1 MTLVR
6 DTLVQNSLVSK
17 YLETIR
23 AVDGEV
29 LNLSFHQLRLE
40 KALDANTTHRL
51 DSLLNPP
58 QNGLYRC
65 RVVYDAK
72 SIEVSYIKYVKR
84 SIKKLKLVYDDT
96 IEYAKKYENRE
107 DIEKLVVQKE
117 SCDDVLIV
125 KNGLLCDTS
134 IANIALYDGS
144 VWFTPNTPL
153 LEGTTRA
160 RLLQNAALV
169 VKDIK
174 PEELKNYS
182 KIALMN
188 AMIDFDIIAVENIE
202 EMIC

>member
-1 MTLVR
+1 
-6 DTLVQNSLVSK
+6 VSR

-23 AVDGEV
+23 AVDGEI

-40 KALDANTTHRL
+40 KALDGKASHSL
-51 DSLLNPP
+51 EKLLNPP
-58 QNGLYRC
+58 QKGLYRC
-65 RVVYDAK
+65 RVVYDAN
-72 SIEVSYIKYVKR
+72 SIEVSYIEYIKR

-107 DIEKLVVQKE
+107 AIERLFVQKE

-125 KNGLLCDTS
+125 KNGLLSDTS
-134 IANIALYDGS
+134 IANIALYDGC
-144 VWFTPNTPL
+144 VWHTPKTPL
-153 LEGTTRA
+153 LEGTTRE
-160 RLLQNAALV
+160 RLVQNADLV

-174 PEELKNYS
+174 LEELKNYS

-202 EMIC
+202 EIIC